1 MTSAATG
8 VRASASYRI
17 AGRMLLV
24 SASVAAVA
32 VVFFVAMY
40 ASFAVGATS
49 AAHVFGPIND
59 ALTPVAY
66 ALAIPS
72 VLAFYSILRPHAPIL
87 AAALT
92 GLGIVAMIAII
103 VLQALLVSGVL
114 TFEQQ
119 IGPVSIAFL
128 AAGAWFILV
137 GHLADA
143 AGVLPHGVRIGI
155 VGATYVGYPVWAVTV
170 GRRFLD

>member
-8 VRASASYRI
+8 ARYSASYRI

-24 SASVAAVA
+24 SAPVAAVA
-32 VVFFVAMY
+32 VVLFVAMY

-49 AAHVFGPIND
+49 AALVFGSIND

-72 VLAFYSILRPHAPIL
+72 VLAFSSILRPHAPTA
-87 AAALT
+87 AAALA

-103 VLQALLVSGVL
+103 VLQVLLVSGLL

-143 AGVLPHGVRIGI
+143 AGYLPHGARIGL
-155 VGATYVGYPVWAVTV
+155 VAGTYVGYPVWALTV
-170 GRRFLD
+170 GRRFLG